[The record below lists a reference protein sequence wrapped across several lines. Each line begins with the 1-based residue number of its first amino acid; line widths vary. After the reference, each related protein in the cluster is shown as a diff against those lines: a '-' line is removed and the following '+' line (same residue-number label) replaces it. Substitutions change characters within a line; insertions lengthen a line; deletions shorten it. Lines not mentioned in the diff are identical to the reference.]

1 VDVDLE
7 GEAGALADALD
18 QAIDGVGG
26 EWGAALGLEHVAA
39 AGLAL
44 ELAKGA

>member
-1 VDVDLE
+1 MYVDRK

-18 QAIDGVGG
+18 KAIDGIGG
-26 EWGAALGLEHVAA
+26 EWGATFGFEDVAA

-44 ELAKGA
+44 